1 LIPNEFNLYLPIHQF
16 QKDALKMDPLT
27 QGLVG
32 TAAATIAADEK
43 KQRPAAITGFIS
55 ATLADLDFFIHTPS
69 DPLLNIELHR
79 HFTHSLFF
87 IPAGALVAA
96 GLLFWFMRRHLTF
109 KELYLFSFVSYG
121 TAGLLDA
128 CTSYGT
134 MLLWPLSDTRFAWNL
149 ISVVDP
155 VFTLVILGLL
165 AFSFYKKN
173 LLLTKLAIVWM
184 GIYLLFGLFQ
194 HERATHFAERLA
206 VARGHLVERMVV
218 KPTIGNL
225 LVWRSTYETADRF
238 YADGVRVGFSSWE
251 AKIYT
256 GKSAPRFFPEEELAT
271 LQGTTLYSDVQRF
284 SKLSEDYLVQH
295 PRQEDVIGDARY
307 SMLPTLLIPLWGIKA
322 DTDKPDHHTE
332 FLYFRDASPEVREKF
347 TKMIFGKEIQ

>member
-1 LIPNEFNLYLPIHQF
+1 
-16 QKDALKMDPLT
+16 MDPLT

-32 TAAATIAADEK
+32 AAAATIAADEK
-43 KQRPAAITGFIS
+43 KYRPAAITGFIS
-55 ATLADLDFFIHTPS
+55 ATLADLDFFIQSSS

-87 IPAGALVAA
+87 VPAGALIAA

-109 KELYLFSFVSYG
+109 RELYLFSFISYA

-128 CTSYGT
+128 FTSYGT

-155 VFTLVILGLL
+155 VLTLVLLGLIG
-165 AFSFYKKN
+165 FSFFKKN
-173 LLLTKLAIVWM
+173 LLITKLAIGWI
-184 GIYLLFGLFQ
+184 GLYLLFGFFQ

-206 VARGHLVERMVV
+206 VARGHLVERIVV

-225 LVWRSTYETADRF
+225 LVWRSTYETDGRF

-251 AKIYT
+251 AKIYRGESAQRFIP
-256 GKSAPRFFPEEELAT
+256 GKELDM
-271 LQGTTLYSDVQRF
+271 LQGSTLYRDVLRF
-284 SKLSEDYLVQH
+284 SKLSEGYLVKH
-295 PRQEDVIGDARY
+295 PGKENIIGDARY
-307 SMLPTLLIPLWGIKA
+307 SMLPTLLTPLWGIKVDRA
-322 DTDKPDHHTE
+322 EPERHVE
-332 FLYFRDASPEVREKF
+332 FLYFRDASAEVREKF
-347 TKMIFGKEIQ
+347 TKMIFGKEIK